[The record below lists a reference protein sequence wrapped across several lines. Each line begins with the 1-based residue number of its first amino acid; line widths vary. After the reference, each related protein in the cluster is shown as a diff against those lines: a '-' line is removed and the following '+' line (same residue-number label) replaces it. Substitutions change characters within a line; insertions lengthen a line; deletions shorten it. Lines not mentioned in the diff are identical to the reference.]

1 MSANGP
7 VSVTRPRY
15 PQAASATQQNPGRQR
30 GRVDRGE
37 VLRIADDELAR
48 QHAGEGADVGRRA
61 DGALAGLLHRAGG
74 SEMYDDLAA
83 AVAAPATDDHP
94 PVLQVGAA
102 AERAGHRTQVQR
114 A

>member
-48 QHAGEGADVGRRA
+48 QHAGEGAHVGRRPA
-61 DGALAGLLHRAGG
+61 GPPAGLPPRAGG
-74 SEMYDDLAA
+74 SEMYDALAA
-83 AVAAPATDDHP
+83 AVAAPPTDAPP

-102 AERAGHRTQVQR
+102 AE
-114 A
+114 